1 MSGTPQDAR
10 PADGSTPRL
19 TGRPIG
25 RRAFLV
31 AAGGAIGWAALR
43 PHEAWARKAR
53 GALPP
58 LQPWS
63 LPDEPPANPVDLA
76 RAILGAGVL
85 APSLWNTQPW
95 RMEVDGATLRLIA
108 DPARTLP
115 ACDPDQR
122 GLLVSLGASLENMLV
137 AMRAWGLRPAVTY
150 FPHGERG
157 PVAEV
162 SWTAGDLRR
171 DRALFAAIPERRTNR
186 RNFDGRGIV
195 LQNRG
200 ALIAQVPD
208 DLRLHWIDD
217 RKKIREIGDL
227 AHDAAYS
234 QVRDAAAQRECRAW
248 MRFGDDDER
257 RTGDGVTV
265 EDLEFGGP
273 ADWFA
278 GRYFNP
284 DSWFLRFGAGSA
296 AKRARESIRSSGA
309 LALLAAPRRDETLW
323 LAGGQ
328 AYERFALKATQLGIA
343 HHPLCAAIQSPGH
356 RADALRAFDAAGE
369 EPLMLVRLGGAKRP
383 KPSARRS
390 VALVASFRNS

>member
-1 MSGTPQDAR
+1 
-10 PADGSTPRL
+10 
-19 TGRPIG
+19 
-25 RRAFLV
+25 
-31 AAGGAIGWAALR
+31 
-43 PHEAWARKAR
+43 
-53 GALPP
+53 
-58 LQPWS
+58 
-63 LPDEPPANPVDLA
+63 
-76 RAILGAGVL
+76 
-85 APSLWNTQPW
+85 
-95 RMEVDGATLRLIA
+95 
-108 DPARTLP
+108 
-115 ACDPDQR
+115 
-122 GLLVSLGASLENMLV
+122 
-137 AMRAWGLRPAVTY
+137 VTY

-171 DRALFAAIPERRTNR
+171 DRSLFTAIPERRTNR
-186 RNFDGRGIV
+186 RNYDGRGIV

-217 RKKIREIGDL
+217 REKIREIGDL

-234 QVRDAAAQRECRAW
+234 QVRDAAAQRECKAW

-265 EDLEFGGP
+265 DDLQFGGP

-278 GRYFNP
+278 GRYFDP
-284 DSWFLRFGAGSA
+284 DSWFVRFGAGSA

-343 HHPLCAAIQSPGH
+343 HHPLCAPIQSSGH
-356 RADALRAFDAAGE
+356 RAEALRAFDAAGE
-369 EPLMLVRLGGAKRP
+369 EPLMLLRLGGAKRP